1 MQNDYVL
8 GVDGGKSKTVCLLAD
23 TEGQLVGWGRAGN
36 SDKYTVP
43 LEQALDEVALCVEQA
58 LEQGS
63 IKVEHVAAGCF
74 GLAGADWKED
84 FQELEAGLML
94 KGLAHKVLVKNDAQ
108 IALRAN
114 AESGTGVV
122 VSAGTHLAAA
132 IRTPEGKEWFSAW
145 YSTEGTGGANIGH
158 RALWAVLQAYDGRGE
173 ATILTDLLLA
183 DRNMSHP
190 SDFLRALSAG
200 EIDEDYLASLAP
212 LVFAAHYHHADP
224 VAAQIIIAC
233 GKDISRWI
241 TGLLKRFELSG
252 KSIPAILTGGL
263 FKSEGNLLM
272 DVINMETH
280 FKEPKLELKFA
291 RVEPVIGALY
301 YAYEMI
307 GIPISSELQKQVE
320 RNSPDPDFFNT
331 ASHQITINV

>member
-23 TEGQLVGWGRAGN
+23 TEGRLVGWGRAGN

-43 LEQALDEVALCVEQA
+43 LEHALDEVALCVERA
-58 LEQGS
+58 LEQGG
-63 IKVEHVAAGCF
+63 IKAEQVATGCF

-84 FQELEAGLML
+84 FQELEAGLMR
-94 KGLAHKVLVKNDAQ
+94 KGLANEVLVKNDAQ

-114 AESGTGVV
+114 TESGTGVV

-132 IRTPEGKEWFSAW
+132 IQTPEGKEWFSAW
-145 YSTEGTGGANIGH
+145 FSVEGVGGSEIGN
-158 RALWAVLQAYDGRGE
+158 RALWAVLQAHDGRGE
-173 ATILTDLLLA
+173 PTILTDLVLA
-183 DRNMSHP
+183 NKNMSHP
-190 SDFLRALSAG
+190 SDFLHALSAS

-280 FKEPKLELKFA
+280 IKEPKLELRLA

-301 YAYEMI
+301 LAYEMM
-307 GIPISSELQKQVE
+307 GIPITSELKEQVE
-320 RNSPDPDFFNT
+320 RNSPDADFFNT
-331 ASHQITINV
+331 ASHQITTSI

>member
-1 MQNDYVL
+1 
-8 GVDGGKSKTVCLLAD
+8 
-23 TEGQLVGWGRAGN
+23 
-36 SDKYTVP
+36 
-43 LEQALDEVALCVEQA
+43 

-94 KGLAHKVLVKNDAQ
+94 KGLTNKVLVKNDAQ

-114 AESGTGVV
+114 TESGTGVV
-122 VSAGTHLAAA
+122 VSAGTHLATA

-145 YSTEGTGGANIGH
+145 YSVEGVGGANIGH
-158 RALWAVLQAYDGRGE
+158 RAMWAVLQAHDGRGE
-173 ATILTDLLLA
+173 ATILTELVLA
-183 DRNMSHP
+183 KKNLSHP
-190 SDFLRALSAG
+190 PDILRALSAG
-200 EIDEDYLASLAP
+200 EIDDDDLASLAP
-212 LVFAAHYHHADP
+212 LVFTAHYHYTDP

-263 FKSEGNLLM
+263 FKSEGNLLL

-280 FKEPKLELKFA
+280 IKEPKLELRLA
-291 RVEPVIGALY
+291 RVEPIIGALY
-301 YAYEMI
+301 YAYEMV
-307 GIPISSELQKQVE
+307 GIPITSELKEQVN
-320 RNSPDPDFFNT
+320 RNNPGPDFFNT
-331 ASHQITINV
+331 ASY